1 MNTAEDIK
9 RMLGELVDEA
19 IRIGRADSEKN
30 LGTDAQLKEQV
41 KRLVEDK
48 RKLTQN
54 LDRVNEE
61 NNDLELTIGNLK
73 AELEWTENEIVNLR
87 GLRADLEM
95 VKEANRGLGAQIDSY
110 ERTRGESS
118 KEIDRL
124 TAQVN
129 RYEDQLNMLHE
140 LRQKLEDENEV
151 LRAKVDS
158 YDGVSREQAKKVKEL
173 EEQVH
178 QLDAEN
184 DLLDM
189 TVEDLRKKL
198 EWADA
203 KVKELNE
210 ALAIYRVPT
219 PRNCPFCGGPAEVHQ
234 LRKDEWYVACGNSDC
249 PVNPETS
256 CFDTETD
263 AIEAWNNSYNA
274 PKVTC
279 DWR

>member
-19 IRIGRADSEKN
+19 IRIGRAEGEKT

-41 KRLVEDK
+41 KRLVDEK
-48 RKLTQN
+48 QMLAQQLN
-54 LDRVNEE
+54 VL
-61 NNDLELTIGNLK
+61 
-73 AELEWTENEIVNLR
+73 AE
-87 GLRADLEM
+87 
-95 VKEANRGLGAQIDSY
+95 
-110 ERTRGESS
+110 
-118 KEIDRL
+118 EIDR
-124 TAQVN
+124 
-129 RYEDQLNMLHE
+129 
-140 LRQKLEDENEV
+140 KDEMIE
-151 LRAKVDS
+151 KQS
-158 YDGVSREQAKKVKEL
+158 
-173 EEQVH
+173 
-178 QLDAEN
+178 
-184 DLLDM
+184 M
-189 TVEDLRKKL
+189 
-198 EWADA
+198 
-203 KVKELNE
+203 

-234 LRKDEWYVACGNSDC
+234 LHKDEWYVACGNNDC

>member
-19 IRIGRADSEKN
+19 IRIGRAEGEKT
-30 LGTDAQLKEQV
+30 LGTDAKLKEQV
-41 KRLVEDK
+41 KRLTEDK
-48 RKLTQN
+48 RKLTQS
-54 LDRVNEE
+54 LDHVNEE
-61 NNDLELTIGNLK
+61 NNDLELTIGKLK
-73 AELEWTENEIVNLR
+73 EELEWAENEIVNFR

-110 ERTRGESS
+110 ERSRSDAS

-124 TAQVN
+124 TAQVH

-140 LRQKLEDENEV
+140 LRKKLEDENKV
-151 LRAKVDS
+151 LQAKVDS
-158 YDGVSREQAKKVKEL
+158 YDGVSREQAKKVREL

-189 TVEDLRKKL
+189 TVEDLRKQL
-198 EWADA
+198 GGVEA
-203 KVKELNE
+203 KTKE
-210 ALAIYRVPT
+210 PT
-219 PRNCPFCGGPAEVHQ
+219 PRACPFCGGLAEVHQ
-234 LRKDEWYVACGNSDC
+234 LRKGEWYVACGNGDC
-249 PVNPETS
+249 PVNPETNT
-256 CFDTETD
+256 FDTEAD